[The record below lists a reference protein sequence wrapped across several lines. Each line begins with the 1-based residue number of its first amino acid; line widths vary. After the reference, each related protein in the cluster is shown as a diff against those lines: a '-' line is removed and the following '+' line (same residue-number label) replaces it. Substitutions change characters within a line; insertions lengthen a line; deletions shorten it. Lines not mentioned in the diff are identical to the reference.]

1 MVGLCVA
8 TRLGAAISI
17 GFASTALYNR
27 LTLRQLRPGDP
38 VGPVTVCI
46 PARNERTRLPAL
58 ITDLRAQR
66 NVELRILVLDDDST
80 DGTSAAASIA
90 IDGDPRFEVL
100 ANHEPPT
107 PGWTGKAAACRR
119 LADAAGSVDTLVFLD
134 ADVRLEPDAI
144 AAAVAELR
152 SSRVALLSPWPLQ
165 LAESRAERLVQPL
178 LCWSWSSSLPITIA
192 TRTRLSSTVVACGQF
207 LVFDG
212 DAYREIAGHAAVASS
227 VTEDL
232 DIARAL
238 RRAGHRTAPVGSGG
252 LVRCRMYTEATE
264 LDAGYTRWLWSAY
277 GSAPASAAVVA
288 VAALAFVVPPV
299 AALAGSRAG
308 LVGYLAA
315 VASRL
320 LARSTESDGNVT
332 GTDVLDAFAHPVS
345 VLAYA
350 RLTWRSHRALRR
362 GDLSW
367 KGRGLDASGSQTEVG

>member
-1 MVGLCVA
+1 MFGSSAA
-8 TRLGAAISI
+8 TSTRIGAAISI

-27 LTLRQLRPGDP
+27 LTLRQLRPNGP

-58 ITDLRAQR
+58 ITDLRVQR
-66 NVELRILVLDDDST
+66 GVALRVLILDDDST
-80 DGTSAAASIA
+80 DGTAAAASIA
-90 IDGDPRFEVL
+90 IDGDPRFQL
-100 ANHEPPT
+100 LSNHASPD

-119 LADAAGSVDTLVFLD
+119 LAEGAGQADTLVFLD

-152 SSRVALLSPWPLQ
+152 RSDVALLSPWPRQ
-165 LAESRAERLVQPL
+165 QAESMTERLVQPL
-178 LCWSWSSSLPITIA
+178 LCWSWSSSLPITVA
-192 TRTRLSSTVVACGQF
+192 TRRRTPSTAVACGQF
-207 LVFDG
+207 LVFDA
-212 DAYREIAGHAAVASS
+212 DAYREIGGHAAVASS

-252 LVRCRMYTEATE
+252 LARCRMYTGATE

-288 VAALAFVVPPV
+288 VAALAFVVPPA
-299 AALAGSRAG
+299 AALTGSRAG
-308 LVGYLAA
+308 VVGYLAA

-320 LARSTESDGNVT
+320 LARSTESDGHLT
-332 GTDVLDAFAHPVS
+332 RADLLDALAHPVS

-350 RLTWRSHRALRR
+350 RLTWRSHRAHRR
-362 GDLSW
+362 GALMW
-367 KGRGLDASGSQTEVG
+367 KGRDLDARGT